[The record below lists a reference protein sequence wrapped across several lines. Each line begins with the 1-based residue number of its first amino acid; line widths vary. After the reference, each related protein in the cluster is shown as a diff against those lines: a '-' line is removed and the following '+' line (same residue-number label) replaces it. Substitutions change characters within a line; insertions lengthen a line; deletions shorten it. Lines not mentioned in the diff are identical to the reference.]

1 MSGAKGA
8 RARLDGDEGQAPKM
22 RAGREEQQE
31 LAQSQGLVSYG
42 RHSPGAAVPLRGFE
56 QRTTWS
62 ALGVMM
68 ASAGMRK
75 DLEGQEQKGGAFLLS
90 RTGGQNISSILL

>member
-1 MSGAKGA
+1 
-8 RARLDGDEGQAPKM
+8 M
-22 RAGREEQQE
+22 RAGKEEQHE
-31 LAQSQGLVSYG
+31 FAQCQGLASHG
-42 RHSPGAAVPLRGFE
+42 RHSPGAAGPLRGFE
-56 QRTTWS
+56 QTTTWS
-62 ALGVMM
+62 ALDVMT